1 MIASRDRG
9 HAAADWVIGFWNSRP
24 LHKRWIA
31 GLLVA
36 FIAAVCIARAYAALI
51 ASEDFTTDAF
61 MIFDGA
67 WRIMNGQQ
75 PHADFYSHLGF
86 LTYAPEV
93 VGLWIT
99 RGTAYSFGYSQALV
113 AALLGC
119 WAFLLARRRI
129 ADVPAILFT
138 LAIVFVTVAPFAP
151 GFPPLNFGAGMVYN
165 RWGYALLAL
174 VFLEGFGGRKTLNA
188 KDEFWGG
195 ISTGAVLA
203 LSFFL
208 KVTVVAAAVL
218 LLVALIPKRKQVRTR
233 LTGILIAAAL
243 VALPFALYYGFHF
256 GPMVQDLIMVGRAKH
271 IPWRMYQLDGMVQN
285 ALLVIVIALLA
296 GFVTTRNGSS
306 RSAFSVLIAGVALSM
321 AGVAMLLGDHEYTGF
336 PLAAFFSIII
346 CDEVA
351 TAHRDSAL
359 DEFRAGVLLVASVSI
374 VALLVGG
381 TMGVSYGV
389 LERLRGQAQSAH
401 LDTPV
406 WRGFSFTSDD
416 RPFADFFN
424 DGFTLIRE
432 NRRAGETVLPLHS
445 SDPFSYGLHIK
456 PSRGGAMFL
465 QDRTTF
471 SDSSRPSPEWLVG
484 QADLVLVPKGVEPGA
499 IDPGLKPYLPYIRA
513 HYNKVA
519 EGKFWELFRRNSD

>member
-1 MIASRDRG
+1 
-9 HAAADWVIGFWNSRP
+9 
-24 LHKRWIA
+24 
-31 GLLVA
+31 LLVI
-36 FIAAVCIARAYAALI
+36 FIVAVCIARAYAALI

-67 WRIMNGQQ
+67 WRIMNGQR
-75 PHADFYSHLGF
+75 PHTDFYSHLGF

-93 VGLWIT
+93 VGLWLA

-119 WAFLLARRRI
+119 WAFLLARRRM

-138 LAIVFVTVAPFAP
+138 LAILLITVAPFAP

-174 VFLEGFGGRKTLNA
+174 VFLEAFGGRKLLTPR
-188 KDEFWGG
+188 DEFWGG

-208 KVTVVAAAVL
+208 KVTVVAAAL
-218 LLVALIPKRKQVRTR
+218 LLLIALIPRRTQLRTR
-233 LTGILIAAAL
+233 WTGIIIAAVL
-243 VALPFALYYGFHF
+243 TTLPFAFYYRFHF
-256 GPMVQDLIMVGRAKH
+256 GPLVHDLIMVGRAKH
-271 IPWRMYQLDGMVQN
+271 IPWRTYQLDGMVEN
-285 ALLVIVIALLA
+285 VALVIVIALLA
-296 GFVTTRNGSS
+296 AFVVRRKTNS
-306 RSAFSVLIAGVALSM
+306 RAALSVVIAGVAISI

-336 PLAAFFSIII
+336 PLAAFFSIIV

-351 TAHRDSAL
+351 AAARDSAL
-359 DEFRAGVLLVASVSI
+359 NEFRASVLLVASVSI
-374 VALLVGG
+374 VALLAGG
-381 TMGVSYGV
+381 IMGVCYGV
-389 LERLRGQAQSAH
+389 LERVRAQAQSAQ
-401 LDTPV
+401 LDSPV

-424 DGFTLIRE
+424 DGFALIRE
-432 NRRAGETVLPLHS
+432 NRRPGETVLPLHS
-445 SDPFSYGLHIK
+445 SDPFSYGLTIR

-471 SDSSRPSPEWLVG
+471 SAASRPSPEWLVG
-484 QADLVLVPKGVEPGA
+484 QANLVLVPKGIYQGTV
-499 IDPGLKPYLPYIRA
+499 DPGLKPYLPYIKA
-513 HYNKVA
+513 HYNEVA
-519 EGKFWELFRRNSD
+519 EGKLWELFRRNSE